1 MGNIDFF
8 YLRCI
13 KCMKRRHKLDTFVF
27 LDMSDQILIT
37 GAKAIDLYKYCTY
50 FEFHGHILVSIP
62 TKIARWQSGM
72 CEMSRFQTKLRSVL
86 FTFDSMVSFR
96 LARFSQCPA

>member
-37 GAKAIDLYKYCTY
+37 GAKVIDLYKYCTY
-50 FEFHGHILVSIP
+50 FEFHGHILVSIVLRRLP
-62 TKIARWQSGM
+62 DGKVACVRCLDSKPNYVQFCLPLIQW
-72 CEMSRFQTKLRSVL
+72 CRFG
-86 FTFDSMVSFR
+86 
-96 LARFSQCPA
+96 